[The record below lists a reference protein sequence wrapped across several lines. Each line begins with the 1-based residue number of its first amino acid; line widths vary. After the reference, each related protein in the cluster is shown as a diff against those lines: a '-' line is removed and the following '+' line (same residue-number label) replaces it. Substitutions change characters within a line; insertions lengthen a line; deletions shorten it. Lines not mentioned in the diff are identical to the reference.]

1 MPGFNYTAIDRN
13 GKRVRSSLDASSIE
27 TAKSSLRG
35 AGYTILDIKEQTTLN
50 RDIEIPFLGKPKA
63 KDMAVFCRQF
73 VSILRAG
80 VSVASVLAM
89 LGQQTSNKKLRA
101 AIREM
106 QADVEKG
113 EALATSMRRHPKIFP
128 AILVNMVSAGEASG
142 NLEESFR
149 QMELYFERSKR
160 TKGKVTSAM
169 IYPCVLIVVMIIVL
183 IVMMTK
189 IIPNFLKTFED
200 MDAELPKLTQ
210 GVMAVCEWFKS
221 WWWVPL
227 LVLAALIVGGVLF
240 HRTDKG
246 KHFFGWLA
254 RKTPVVG
261 NLTVKT
267 ACATFCRTVTGDIS
281 VTSGYKLYGMDSSAK
296 ADYTTA
302 PTGKIV
308 GKVTGTVAPTYE
320 TPKVT
325 TTDGDTYDRYVA
337 IPGTEADGNTPNLS
351 FHHFNISVTGYRFE
365 LAAPECALF
374 FIGKFQG
381 DEAAKK
387 YLTSLGF
394 TLKDENGKQLGEANY
409 EFTAGKV
416 FPDMPADGEESDSE
430 VVCSGDAYLF
440 EAYLMRSFN
449 KNDTAAYRTKISA
462 TAQATFDNGGKQD
475 SEPKLWSFEDAWTN
489 PGELDSAQKDI
500 LDKFLKALNIPN
512 P

>member
-80 VSVASVLAM
+80 VSVASVLSM
-89 LGQQTSNKKLRA
+89 LGQQTGNKKLRA

-128 AILVNMVSAGEASG
+128 AILVNMVSAGESSG

-149 QMELYFERSKR
+149 QMELYFDRSKR
-160 TKGKVTSAM
+160 TKSKVTSAM
-169 IYPCVLIVVMIIVL
+169 IYPCVLIVVMIVVL

-267 ACATFCRTVTGDIS
+267 ACATFCRTMEVLIGSGLTLTDSMDLAASNMGNIYYLEAIRDARALVAEGTPLRESLVRTGIFPPMVSNLVGVGEETGDLQS
-281 VTSGYKLYGMDSSAK
+281 MMGKV
-296 ADYTTA
+296 ADY
-302 PTGKIV
+302 
-308 GKVTGTVAPTYE
+308 
-320 TPKVT
+320 
-325 TTDGDTYDRYVA
+325 YDEEV
-337 IPGTEADGNTPNLS
+337 
-351 FHHFNISVTGYRFE
+351 
-365 LAAPECALF
+365 
-374 FIGKFQG
+374 
-381 DEAAKK
+381 DEATKKLLNLMEPAIIIVMAVFVVIIVLAIYLPMINMTKAFDK
-387 YLTSLGF
+387 YL
-394 TLKDENGKQLGEANY
+394 
-409 EFTAGKV
+409 
-416 FPDMPADGEESDSE
+416 
-430 VVCSGDAYLF
+430 
-440 EAYLMRSFN
+440 
-449 KNDTAAYRTKISA
+449 
-462 TAQATFDNGGKQD
+462 
-475 SEPKLWSFEDAWTN
+475 
-489 PGELDSAQKDI
+489 
-500 LDKFLKALNIPN
+500 
-512 P
+512 

>member
-50 RDIEIPFLGKPKA
+50 RDIEIPFLGNPKA

-113 EALATSMRRHPKIFP
+113 EALASSMRRHPKIFP

-160 TKGKVTSAM
+160 TKSKVTSAM
-169 IYPCVLIVVMIIVL
+169 IYPCVLIVVMIVVL

-189 IIPNFLKTFED
+189 IIPNFLKAFED

-240 HRTDKG
+240 HRTNKG

-267 ACATFCRTVTGDIS
+267 ACATFCRTMEVLIGSGLTLTDSMDLAASNMGNIYYLEAIRDARALVAEGTPLRESLVRTGIFPPMVSNLVGVGEETGDLQS
-281 VTSGYKLYGMDSSAK
+281 MMGKV
-296 ADYTTA
+296 ADY
-302 PTGKIV
+302 
-308 GKVTGTVAPTYE
+308 
-320 TPKVT
+320 
-325 TTDGDTYDRYVA
+325 YDEEV
-337 IPGTEADGNTPNLS
+337 
-351 FHHFNISVTGYRFE
+351 
-365 LAAPECALF
+365 
-374 FIGKFQG
+374 
-381 DEAAKK
+381 DEATKKLLNLMEPAIIIFMAVFVVIIVLAIYLPMINMTKAFDK
-387 YLTSLGF
+387 YL
-394 TLKDENGKQLGEANY
+394 
-409 EFTAGKV
+409 
-416 FPDMPADGEESDSE
+416 
-430 VVCSGDAYLF
+430 
-440 EAYLMRSFN
+440 
-449 KNDTAAYRTKISA
+449 
-462 TAQATFDNGGKQD
+462 
-475 SEPKLWSFEDAWTN
+475 
-489 PGELDSAQKDI
+489 
-500 LDKFLKALNIPN
+500 
-512 P
+512 

>member
-1 MPGFNYTAIDRN
+1 MPGFNYTAINRN

-50 RDIEIPFLGKPKA
+50 RDIEIPFLGNPKA

-80 VSVASVLAM
+80 VSVASVLSM
-89 LGQQTSNKKLRA
+89 LGQQTGNKKLRA

-113 EALATSMRRHPKIFP
+113 ESLATSMRRHPKIFP

-149 QMELYFERSKR
+149 QMELYFDRSKR
-160 TKGKVTSAM
+160 TKSKVTSAM
-169 IYPCVLIVVMIIVL
+169 IYPCVLIVVMIVVL

-200 MDAELPKLTQ
+200 MDAELPKITL

-227 LVLAALIVGGVLF
+227 LVLVALIVGGVLF

-267 ACATFCRTVTGDIS
+267 ACATFCRTMEVLIGSGLTLTDSMDLAASNMGNIYYLEAIRDARALVAEGTPLRESLVRTGIFPPMVSNLVGVGEETGDLQS
-281 VTSGYKLYGMDSSAK
+281 MMGKV
-296 ADYTTA
+296 ADYYDEEVEEATKKLLNLMEPA
-302 PTGKIV
+302 IIIFMAVFVVIIV
-308 GKVTGTVAPTYE
+308 L
-320 TPKVT
+320 
-325 TTDGDTYDRYVA
+325 A
-337 IPGTEADGNTPNLS
+337 IYLPMINMTKAFD
-351 FHHFNISVTGYRFE
+351 
-365 LAAPECALF
+365 
-374 FIGKFQG
+374 
-381 DEAAKK
+381 K
-387 YLTSLGF
+387 YL
-394 TLKDENGKQLGEANY
+394 
-409 EFTAGKV
+409 
-416 FPDMPADGEESDSE
+416 
-430 VVCSGDAYLF
+430 
-440 EAYLMRSFN
+440 
-449 KNDTAAYRTKISA
+449 
-462 TAQATFDNGGKQD
+462 
-475 SEPKLWSFEDAWTN
+475 
-489 PGELDSAQKDI
+489 
-500 LDKFLKALNIPN
+500 
-512 P
+512 

>member
-1 MPGFNYTAIDRN
+1 MPGFNYTAINRN

-50 RDIEIPFLGKPKA
+50 RDIEIPFLGNPKA

-113 EALATSMRRHPKIFP
+113 ESLATSMRRHPKIFP

-160 TKGKVTSAM
+160 TKSKVTSAM

-200 MDAELPKLTQ
+200 MDAELPKITL

-227 LVLAALIVGGVLF
+227 LVLVALIVGGVLF
-240 HRTDKG
+240 HRTNKG

-267 ACATFCRTVTGDIS
+267 ACATFCRTMEVLIGSGLTLTDSMDLAASNMGNIYYLEAIRDARALVAEGTPLRESLVRTGFFPPMVSNLVGVGEETGDLQS
-281 VTSGYKLYGMDSSAK
+281 MMGKV
-296 ADYTTA
+296 ADYYDEEVEEATKKLLNLMEPA
-302 PTGKIV
+302 IIIFMAVFVVIIV
-308 GKVTGTVAPTYE
+308 L
-320 TPKVT
+320 
-325 TTDGDTYDRYVA
+325 A
-337 IPGTEADGNTPNLS
+337 IYLPMINMTKAFD
-351 FHHFNISVTGYRFE
+351 
-365 LAAPECALF
+365 
-374 FIGKFQG
+374 
-381 DEAAKK
+381 K
-387 YLTSLGF
+387 YL
-394 TLKDENGKQLGEANY
+394 
-409 EFTAGKV
+409 
-416 FPDMPADGEESDSE
+416 
-430 VVCSGDAYLF
+430 
-440 EAYLMRSFN
+440 
-449 KNDTAAYRTKISA
+449 
-462 TAQATFDNGGKQD
+462 
-475 SEPKLWSFEDAWTN
+475 
-489 PGELDSAQKDI
+489 
-500 LDKFLKALNIPN
+500 
-512 P
+512 

>member
-1 MPGFNYTAIDRN
+1 MPGFNYTAINRN

-80 VSVASVLAM
+80 VSVASVLSM
-89 LGQQTSNKKLRA
+89 LGQQTGNKKLRA

-113 EALATSMRRHPKIFP
+113 EALASSMRRHPKIFP

-149 QMELYFERSKR
+149 QMELYFDRSKR
-160 TKGKVTSAM
+160 TKSKVTSAM
-169 IYPCVLIVVMIIVL
+169 IYPCVLIVVMIVVL

-200 MDAELPKLTQ
+200 MDADLPKITL

-227 LVLAALIVGGVLF
+227 LVLAALVVGGVLF
-240 HRTDKG
+240 HRTNKG
-246 KHFFGWLA
+246 RHFFGWLA

-267 ACATFCRTVTGDIS
+267 ACATFCRTMEVLIGSGLTLTDSMDLAASNMGNIYYLEAIRDARGMVAEGTPLRESLVRTGIFPPMVSNLVGVGEETGDLQS
-281 VTSGYKLYGMDSSAK
+281 MMGKV
-296 ADYTTA
+296 ADY
-302 PTGKIV
+302 
-308 GKVTGTVAPTYE
+308 
-320 TPKVT
+320 
-325 TTDGDTYDRYVA
+325 YDEEV
-337 IPGTEADGNTPNLS
+337 
-351 FHHFNISVTGYRFE
+351 
-365 LAAPECALF
+365 
-374 FIGKFQG
+374 
-381 DEAAKK
+381 DEATKKLLNLMEPAIIIFMAVFVVIIVLAIYLPMINMTKAFDK
-387 YLTSLGF
+387 YL
-394 TLKDENGKQLGEANY
+394 
-409 EFTAGKV
+409 
-416 FPDMPADGEESDSE
+416 
-430 VVCSGDAYLF
+430 
-440 EAYLMRSFN
+440 
-449 KNDTAAYRTKISA
+449 
-462 TAQATFDNGGKQD
+462 
-475 SEPKLWSFEDAWTN
+475 
-489 PGELDSAQKDI
+489 
-500 LDKFLKALNIPN
+500 
-512 P
+512 

>member
-1 MPGFNYTAIDRN
+1 MPGFNYTAINRN

-113 EALATSMRRHPKIFP
+113 ESLASSMRRHPKIFP
-128 AILVNMVSAGEASG
+128 AILVNMVAAGESSG

-149 QMELYFERSKR
+149 QMELYFDRSKR
-160 TKGKVTSAM
+160 TKSKVTSAM
-169 IYPCVLIVVMIIVL
+169 IYPCVLIMVMIVVL

-210 GVMAVCEWFKS
+210 GVMAVCEWFES

-227 LVLAALIVGGVLF
+227 LVLVALIVGGVLF
-240 HRTDKG
+240 HRTNKG

-267 ACATFCRTVTGDIS
+267 ACATFCRTMEVLIGSGLTLTDSMDLAASNMGNIYYLEAIRDARGMVAEGTPLRESLVRTGIFPPMVSNLVGVGEETGDLQS
-281 VTSGYKLYGMDSSAK
+281 MMGKV
-296 ADYTTA
+296 ADY
-302 PTGKIV
+302 
-308 GKVTGTVAPTYE
+308 
-320 TPKVT
+320 
-325 TTDGDTYDRYVA
+325 YDEEV
-337 IPGTEADGNTPNLS
+337 
-351 FHHFNISVTGYRFE
+351 
-365 LAAPECALF
+365 
-374 FIGKFQG
+374 
-381 DEAAKK
+381 DEATKKLLNLMEPAIIIFMAVFVVIIVLAIYLPMINMTKAFDK
-387 YLTSLGF
+387 YL
-394 TLKDENGKQLGEANY
+394 
-409 EFTAGKV
+409 
-416 FPDMPADGEESDSE
+416 
-430 VVCSGDAYLF
+430 
-440 EAYLMRSFN
+440 
-449 KNDTAAYRTKISA
+449 
-462 TAQATFDNGGKQD
+462 
-475 SEPKLWSFEDAWTN
+475 
-489 PGELDSAQKDI
+489 
-500 LDKFLKALNIPN
+500 
-512 P
+512 

>member
-1 MPGFNYTAIDRN
+1 MPGFNYTAINRN

-50 RDIEIPFLGKPKA
+50 RDIEIPFLGNPKA

-113 EALATSMRRHPKIFP
+113 ESLASSMRRHPKIFP

-160 TKGKVTSAM
+160 TKSKVTSAM
-169 IYPCVLIVVMIIVL
+169 IYPCVLIVVMIVVL

-189 IIPNFLKTFED
+189 IIPSFLKTFEE
-200 MDAELPKLTQ
+200 MDAELPKITL

-227 LVLAALIVGGVLF
+227 LVLAALIVGGVIF

-267 ACATFCRTVTGDIS
+267 ACATFCRTMEVLIGSGLTLTDSMDLAASNMGNIYYLEAIRDARALVAEGTPLRESLVRTGIFPAMVSNLVGVGEETGDLQS
-281 VTSGYKLYGMDSSAK
+281 MMGKV
-296 ADYTTA
+296 ADY
-302 PTGKIV
+302 
-308 GKVTGTVAPTYE
+308 
-320 TPKVT
+320 
-325 TTDGDTYDRYVA
+325 YDEEV
-337 IPGTEADGNTPNLS
+337 
-351 FHHFNISVTGYRFE
+351 
-365 LAAPECALF
+365 
-374 FIGKFQG
+374 
-381 DEAAKK
+381 DEATKKLLNLMEPAIIIFMAVFVVIIVLAIYLPMINMTKAFDK
-387 YLTSLGF
+387 YL
-394 TLKDENGKQLGEANY
+394 
-409 EFTAGKV
+409 
-416 FPDMPADGEESDSE
+416 
-430 VVCSGDAYLF
+430 
-440 EAYLMRSFN
+440 
-449 KNDTAAYRTKISA
+449 
-462 TAQATFDNGGKQD
+462 
-475 SEPKLWSFEDAWTN
+475 
-489 PGELDSAQKDI
+489 
-500 LDKFLKALNIPN
+500 
-512 P
+512 

>member
-1 MPGFNYTAIDRN
+1 MPGFNYTAINRN

-50 RDIEIPFLGKPKA
+50 RDIEIPFLGNPKA

-89 LGQQTSNKKLRA
+89 LGQQTGNKKLRA

-160 TKGKVTSAM
+160 TKSKVTSAM
-169 IYPCVLIVVMIIVL
+169 IYPCVLIVVMIVVL

-200 MDAELPKLTQ
+200 MDAELPKITL

-227 LVLAALIVGGVLF
+227 LVLAALIVGGILF
-240 HRTDKG
+240 HRTNKG

-267 ACATFCRTVTGDIS
+267 ACATFCRTMEVLIGSGLTLTDSMDLAASNMGNIYYLEAIRDARALVAEGTPLRESLVRTGIFPPMVSNLVGVGEETGDLQS
-281 VTSGYKLYGMDSSAK
+281 MMGKV
-296 ADYTTA
+296 ADY
-302 PTGKIV
+302 
-308 GKVTGTVAPTYE
+308 
-320 TPKVT
+320 
-325 TTDGDTYDRYVA
+325 YDEEV
-337 IPGTEADGNTPNLS
+337 
-351 FHHFNISVTGYRFE
+351 
-365 LAAPECALF
+365 
-374 FIGKFQG
+374 
-381 DEAAKK
+381 DEATKKLLNLMEPAIIIFMAVFVVIIVLAIYLPMINMTKAFDK
-387 YLTSLGF
+387 YL
-394 TLKDENGKQLGEANY
+394 
-409 EFTAGKV
+409 
-416 FPDMPADGEESDSE
+416 
-430 VVCSGDAYLF
+430 
-440 EAYLMRSFN
+440 
-449 KNDTAAYRTKISA
+449 
-462 TAQATFDNGGKQD
+462 
-475 SEPKLWSFEDAWTN
+475 
-489 PGELDSAQKDI
+489 
-500 LDKFLKALNIPN
+500 
-512 P
+512 

>member
-50 RDIEIPFLGKPKA
+50 RDIEIPFLGNPKA

-89 LGQQTSNKKLRA
+89 LGQQTGNKKLRA

-113 EALATSMRRHPKIFP
+113 ESLAASMRRHPKIFP
-128 AILVNMVSAGEASG
+128 AILVNMVAAGEASG

-149 QMELYFERSKR
+149 QMELYFDRSKR
-160 TKGKVTSAM
+160 TKSKVTSAM
-169 IYPCVLIVVMIIVL
+169 IYPCVLIVVMIVVL

-200 MDAELPKLTQ
+200 MDAELPKLTR
-210 GVMAVCEWFKS
+210 GVMALCEWFES

-227 LVLAALIVGGVLF
+227 LVLVALIVGGVLF

-261 NLTVKT
+261 NLTVKS
-267 ACATFCRTVTGDIS
+267 ACATFCRTMEVLIGSGLTLTDSMDLAASNMDNIYYLEAIRDARALVAEGTPLRESLLRTGIFPPMVSNLVGVGEETGDLQS
-281 VTSGYKLYGMDSSAK
+281 MMGKV
-296 ADYTTA
+296 ADYYDEEVEEATKKLLNLMEPA
-302 PTGKIV
+302 IIIFMAVFVVIIV
-308 GKVTGTVAPTYE
+308 L
-320 TPKVT
+320 
-325 TTDGDTYDRYVA
+325 A
-337 IPGTEADGNTPNLS
+337 IYLPMVNMTKAFD
-351 FHHFNISVTGYRFE
+351 
-365 LAAPECALF
+365 
-374 FIGKFQG
+374 
-381 DEAAKK
+381 K
-387 YLTSLGF
+387 YL
-394 TLKDENGKQLGEANY
+394 
-409 EFTAGKV
+409 
-416 FPDMPADGEESDSE
+416 
-430 VVCSGDAYLF
+430 
-440 EAYLMRSFN
+440 
-449 KNDTAAYRTKISA
+449 
-462 TAQATFDNGGKQD
+462 
-475 SEPKLWSFEDAWTN
+475 
-489 PGELDSAQKDI
+489 
-500 LDKFLKALNIPN
+500 
-512 P
+512 

>member
-1 MPGFNYTAIDRN
+1 MPGFNYTAINRN

-50 RDIEIPFLGKPKA
+50 RDIEIPFLGNPKA

-113 EALATSMRRHPKIFP
+113 ESLATSMRRHPKIFP
-128 AILVNMVSAGEASG
+128 TILVNMVAAGEASG

-149 QMELYFERSKR
+149 QMELYFDRSKR
-160 TKGKVTSAM
+160 TKSKVTSAM
-169 IYPCVLIVVMIIVL
+169 IYPCVLIVVMIVVL

-200 MDAELPKLTQ
+200 MDAELPKITL

-267 ACATFCRTVTGDIS
+267 ACATFCRTMEVLIGSGLTLTDSMDLAASNMGNIYYLEAIRDARGMVAEGTPLRESLVRTGIFPPMVSNLVGVGEETGDLQS
-281 VTSGYKLYGMDSSAK
+281 MMGKV
-296 ADYTTA
+296 ADYYDEEVDDATKKLLNLMEPA
-302 PTGKIV
+302 IIIFMAVFVVIIV
-308 GKVTGTVAPTYE
+308 L
-320 TPKVT
+320 
-325 TTDGDTYDRYVA
+325 A
-337 IPGTEADGNTPNLS
+337 IYLPMINMTKAFD
-351 FHHFNISVTGYRFE
+351 
-365 LAAPECALF
+365 
-374 FIGKFQG
+374 
-381 DEAAKK
+381 K
-387 YLTSLGF
+387 YL
-394 TLKDENGKQLGEANY
+394 
-409 EFTAGKV
+409 
-416 FPDMPADGEESDSE
+416 
-430 VVCSGDAYLF
+430 
-440 EAYLMRSFN
+440 
-449 KNDTAAYRTKISA
+449 
-462 TAQATFDNGGKQD
+462 
-475 SEPKLWSFEDAWTN
+475 
-489 PGELDSAQKDI
+489 
-500 LDKFLKALNIPN
+500 
-512 P
+512 

>member
-50 RDIEIPFLGKPKA
+50 RDIEIPFLGNPKA

-89 LGQQTSNKKLRA
+89 LGQQTGNKKLRA

-113 EALATSMRRHPKIFP
+113 ESLAASMRRHPKIFP
-128 AILVNMVSAGEASG
+128 AILVNMVAAGEASG

-149 QMELYFERSKR
+149 QMELYFDRSKR
-160 TKGKVTSAM
+160 TKSKVTSAM
-169 IYPCVLIVVMIIVL
+169 IYPCVLIVVMIVVL

-200 MDAELPKLTQ
+200 MDAELPKLTL
-210 GVMAVCEWFKS
+210 GVMTVCEWFES

-227 LVLAALIVGGVLF
+227 LVLVALIVGGVLF

-267 ACATFCRTVTGDIS
+267 ACATFCRTMEVLIGSGLTLTDSMDLAASNMGNIYYLEAIRDARALVAEGTPLRESLLRTGIFPAMVSNLVGVGEETGDLQS
-281 VTSGYKLYGMDSSAK
+281 MMGKV
-296 ADYTTA
+296 ADYYDEEVEEATKKLLNLMEPA
-302 PTGKIV
+302 IIIFMAVFVVIIV
-308 GKVTGTVAPTYE
+308 L
-320 TPKVT
+320 
-325 TTDGDTYDRYVA
+325 A
-337 IPGTEADGNTPNLS
+337 IYLPMINMTKAFD
-351 FHHFNISVTGYRFE
+351 
-365 LAAPECALF
+365 
-374 FIGKFQG
+374 
-381 DEAAKK
+381 K
-387 YLTSLGF
+387 YL
-394 TLKDENGKQLGEANY
+394 
-409 EFTAGKV
+409 
-416 FPDMPADGEESDSE
+416 
-430 VVCSGDAYLF
+430 
-440 EAYLMRSFN
+440 
-449 KNDTAAYRTKISA
+449 
-462 TAQATFDNGGKQD
+462 
-475 SEPKLWSFEDAWTN
+475 
-489 PGELDSAQKDI
+489 
-500 LDKFLKALNIPN
+500 
-512 P
+512 

>member
-1 MPGFNYTAIDRN
+1 MPGFNYTAINRN

-80 VSVASVLAM
+80 VSVASVLSM
-89 LGQQTSNKKLRA
+89 LGQQTGNKKLRA

-113 EALATSMRRHPKIFP
+113 ESLATSMRRHPKIFP

-160 TKGKVTSAM
+160 TKSKVTSAM

-200 MDAELPKLTQ
+200 MDAELPKLTL
-210 GVMAVCEWFKS
+210 GVMAVCDWFKV

-240 HRTDKG
+240 HRTNKG

-267 ACATFCRTVTGDIS
+267 ACATFCRTMEVLIGSGLTLTDSMDLAASNMGNIYYLEAIRDARGMVAEGTPLRESLVRTGIFPPMVSNLVGVGEETGDLQS
-281 VTSGYKLYGMDSSAK
+281 MMGKV
-296 ADYTTA
+296 ADY
-302 PTGKIV
+302 
-308 GKVTGTVAPTYE
+308 
-320 TPKVT
+320 
-325 TTDGDTYDRYVA
+325 YDEEV
-337 IPGTEADGNTPNLS
+337 
-351 FHHFNISVTGYRFE
+351 
-365 LAAPECALF
+365 
-374 FIGKFQG
+374 
-381 DEAAKK
+381 DEATKKLLNLMEPAIIIVMAVFVVIIVLAIYLPMINMTKAFDK
-387 YLTSLGF
+387 YL
-394 TLKDENGKQLGEANY
+394 
-409 EFTAGKV
+409 
-416 FPDMPADGEESDSE
+416 
-430 VVCSGDAYLF
+430 
-440 EAYLMRSFN
+440 
-449 KNDTAAYRTKISA
+449 
-462 TAQATFDNGGKQD
+462 
-475 SEPKLWSFEDAWTN
+475 
-489 PGELDSAQKDI
+489 
-500 LDKFLKALNIPN
+500 
-512 P
+512 

>member
-1 MPGFNYTAIDRN
+1 MPGFNYTAINRN

-50 RDIEIPFLGKPKA
+50 RDIEIPFLGNPKA

-113 EALATSMRRHPKIFP
+113 ESLATSMRRHPKIFP

-160 TKGKVTSAM
+160 TKSKVTSAM
-169 IYPCVLIVVMIIVL
+169 IYPCVLIVVMIVVL

-210 GVMAVCEWFKS
+210 GVMAVCEWFES

-267 ACATFCRTVTGDIS
+267 ACATFCRTMEVLIGSGLTLTDSMDLAASNMGNIYYLEAIRDARGMVAEGTPLRESLVRTGIFPPMVSNLVGVGEETGDLQS
-281 VTSGYKLYGMDSSAK
+281 MMGKV
-296 ADYTTA
+296 ADY
-302 PTGKIV
+302 
-308 GKVTGTVAPTYE
+308 
-320 TPKVT
+320 
-325 TTDGDTYDRYVA
+325 YDEEV
-337 IPGTEADGNTPNLS
+337 
-351 FHHFNISVTGYRFE
+351 
-365 LAAPECALF
+365 
-374 FIGKFQG
+374 
-381 DEAAKK
+381 DEATKKLLNLMEPAIIIFMAVFVVIIVLAIYLPMINMTKAFDK
-387 YLTSLGF
+387 YL
-394 TLKDENGKQLGEANY
+394 
-409 EFTAGKV
+409 
-416 FPDMPADGEESDSE
+416 
-430 VVCSGDAYLF
+430 
-440 EAYLMRSFN
+440 
-449 KNDTAAYRTKISA
+449 
-462 TAQATFDNGGKQD
+462 
-475 SEPKLWSFEDAWTN
+475 
-489 PGELDSAQKDI
+489 
-500 LDKFLKALNIPN
+500 
-512 P
+512 

>member
-1 MPGFNYTAIDRN
+1 MPGFNYTAINRN

-50 RDIEIPFLGKPKA
+50 RDIEIPFLGNPKA

-113 EALATSMRRHPKIFP
+113 EALASSMRRHPKIFP
-128 AILVNMVSAGEASG
+128 TILVNMVAAGEASG

-160 TKGKVTSAM
+160 TKSKVTSAM

-227 LVLAALIVGGVLF
+227 LVLVALIVGGVLF

-267 ACATFCRTVTGDIS
+267 ACATFCRTMEVLIGSGLTLTDSMDLAASNMGNIYYLEAIRDARALVAEGTPLRESLVRTGIFPPMVSNLVGVGEETGDLQS
-281 VTSGYKLYGMDSSAK
+281 MMGKV
-296 ADYTTA
+296 ADY
-302 PTGKIV
+302 
-308 GKVTGTVAPTYE
+308 
-320 TPKVT
+320 
-325 TTDGDTYDRYVA
+325 YDEEV
-337 IPGTEADGNTPNLS
+337 
-351 FHHFNISVTGYRFE
+351 
-365 LAAPECALF
+365 
-374 FIGKFQG
+374 
-381 DEAAKK
+381 DEATKKLLNLMEPAIIIFMAVFVVIIVLAIYLPMINMTKAFDK
-387 YLTSLGF
+387 YL
-394 TLKDENGKQLGEANY
+394 
-409 EFTAGKV
+409 
-416 FPDMPADGEESDSE
+416 
-430 VVCSGDAYLF
+430 
-440 EAYLMRSFN
+440 
-449 KNDTAAYRTKISA
+449 
-462 TAQATFDNGGKQD
+462 
-475 SEPKLWSFEDAWTN
+475 
-489 PGELDSAQKDI
+489 
-500 LDKFLKALNIPN
+500 
-512 P
+512 

>member
-113 EALATSMRRHPKIFP
+113 ESLATSMRRHPKIFP
-128 AILVNMVSAGEASG
+128 AILVNMVAAGESSG
-142 NLEESFR
+142 NLEDSFR

-160 TKGKVTSAM
+160 TKSKVTSAM
-169 IYPCVLIVVMIIVL
+169 IYPCVLIVVMIVVL

-210 GVMAVCEWFKS
+210 GVMAVCEWFES

-227 LVLAALIVGGVLF
+227 LVLVALIVGGVLF

-267 ACATFCRTVTGDIS
+267 ACATFCRTMEVLIGSGLTLTDSMDLAASNMGNIYYLEAIRDARGMVAEGTPLRESLVRTGIFPPMVSNLVGVGEETGDLQS
-281 VTSGYKLYGMDSSAK
+281 MMGKV
-296 ADYTTA
+296 ADY
-302 PTGKIV
+302 
-308 GKVTGTVAPTYE
+308 
-320 TPKVT
+320 
-325 TTDGDTYDRYVA
+325 YDEEV
-337 IPGTEADGNTPNLS
+337 
-351 FHHFNISVTGYRFE
+351 
-365 LAAPECALF
+365 
-374 FIGKFQG
+374 
-381 DEAAKK
+381 DEATKKLLNLMEPAIIIFMAVFVVIIVLAIYLPMINMTKAFDK
-387 YLTSLGF
+387 YL
-394 TLKDENGKQLGEANY
+394 
-409 EFTAGKV
+409 
-416 FPDMPADGEESDSE
+416 
-430 VVCSGDAYLF
+430 
-440 EAYLMRSFN
+440 
-449 KNDTAAYRTKISA
+449 
-462 TAQATFDNGGKQD
+462 
-475 SEPKLWSFEDAWTN
+475 
-489 PGELDSAQKDI
+489 
-500 LDKFLKALNIPN
+500 
-512 P
+512 

>member
-1 MPGFNYTAIDRN
+1 MPGFNYTAINRN

-80 VSVASVLAM
+80 VSVASVLSM
-89 LGQQTSNKKLRA
+89 LGQQTGNKKLRA

-113 EALATSMRRHPKIFP
+113 ESLATSMRRHPKIFP

-160 TKGKVTSAM
+160 TKSKVTSAM
-169 IYPCVLIVVMIIVL
+169 IYPCVLIVVMIVVL

-210 GVMAVCEWFKS
+210 GVMAVCEWFES

-267 ACATFCRTVTGDIS
+267 ACATFCRTMEVLIGSGLTLTDSMDLAASNMGNIYYLEAIRDARGMVAEGTPLRESLVRTGIFPPMVSNLVGVGEETGDLQS
-281 VTSGYKLYGMDSSAK
+281 MMGKV
-296 ADYTTA
+296 ADY
-302 PTGKIV
+302 
-308 GKVTGTVAPTYE
+308 
-320 TPKVT
+320 
-325 TTDGDTYDRYVA
+325 YDEEV
-337 IPGTEADGNTPNLS
+337 
-351 FHHFNISVTGYRFE
+351 
-365 LAAPECALF
+365 
-374 FIGKFQG
+374 
-381 DEAAKK
+381 DEATKKLLNLMEPAIIIFMAVFVVIIVLAIYLPMINMTKAFDK
-387 YLTSLGF
+387 YL
-394 TLKDENGKQLGEANY
+394 
-409 EFTAGKV
+409 
-416 FPDMPADGEESDSE
+416 
-430 VVCSGDAYLF
+430 
-440 EAYLMRSFN
+440 
-449 KNDTAAYRTKISA
+449 
-462 TAQATFDNGGKQD
+462 
-475 SEPKLWSFEDAWTN
+475 
-489 PGELDSAQKDI
+489 
-500 LDKFLKALNIPN
+500 
-512 P
+512 

>member
-80 VSVASVLAM
+80 VSVASVLSM
-89 LGQQTSNKKLRA
+89 LGQQTGNKKLRA

-113 EALATSMRRHPKIFP
+113 ESLATSMRRHPKIFP
-128 AILVNMVSAGEASG
+128 AILVNMVAAGESSG

-149 QMELYFERSKR
+149 QMELYFDRSKR
-160 TKGKVTSAM
+160 TKSKVTSAM
-169 IYPCVLIVVMIIVL
+169 IYPCVLIVVMIVVL

-200 MDAELPKLTQ
+200 MDAELPKLTL
-210 GVMAVCEWFKS
+210 GVMAVCDWFKV

-267 ACATFCRTVTGDIS
+267 ACATFCRTMEVLIGSGLTLTDSMDLAASNMGNIYYLEAIRDARGMVAEGTPLRESLVRTGIFPPMVSNLVGVGEETGDLQS
-281 VTSGYKLYGMDSSAK
+281 MMGKV
-296 ADYTTA
+296 ADY
-302 PTGKIV
+302 
-308 GKVTGTVAPTYE
+308 
-320 TPKVT
+320 
-325 TTDGDTYDRYVA
+325 YDEEV
-337 IPGTEADGNTPNLS
+337 
-351 FHHFNISVTGYRFE
+351 
-365 LAAPECALF
+365 
-374 FIGKFQG
+374 
-381 DEAAKK
+381 DEATKKLLNLMEPAIIIVMAVFVVIIVLAIYLPMINMTKAFDK
-387 YLTSLGF
+387 YL
-394 TLKDENGKQLGEANY
+394 
-409 EFTAGKV
+409 
-416 FPDMPADGEESDSE
+416 
-430 VVCSGDAYLF
+430 
-440 EAYLMRSFN
+440 
-449 KNDTAAYRTKISA
+449 
-462 TAQATFDNGGKQD
+462 
-475 SEPKLWSFEDAWTN
+475 
-489 PGELDSAQKDI
+489 
-500 LDKFLKALNIPN
+500 
-512 P
+512 

>member
-1 MPGFNYTAIDRN
+1 MPGFNYTAINRN

-113 EALATSMRRHPKIFP
+113 ESLASSMRRHPKIFP

-149 QMELYFERSKR
+149 QMELYFDRSKR
-160 TKGKVTSAM
+160 TKSKVTSAM
-169 IYPCVLIVVMIIVL
+169 IYPCVLIVVMIVVL

-200 MDAELPKLTQ
+200 MDAELPKITL

-267 ACATFCRTVTGDIS
+267 ACATFCRTMEVLIGSGLTLTDSMDLAASNMGNIYYLEAIRDARGMVAEGTPLRESLLRTGIFPPMVSNLVGVGEETGDLQS
-281 VTSGYKLYGMDSSAK
+281 MMGKV
-296 ADYTTA
+296 ADY
-302 PTGKIV
+302 
-308 GKVTGTVAPTYE
+308 
-320 TPKVT
+320 
-325 TTDGDTYDRYVA
+325 YDEEV
-337 IPGTEADGNTPNLS
+337 
-351 FHHFNISVTGYRFE
+351 
-365 LAAPECALF
+365 
-374 FIGKFQG
+374 
-381 DEAAKK
+381 DEATKKLLNLMEPAIIIFMAVFVVIIVLAIYLPMINMTKAFDK
-387 YLTSLGF
+387 YL
-394 TLKDENGKQLGEANY
+394 
-409 EFTAGKV
+409 
-416 FPDMPADGEESDSE
+416 
-430 VVCSGDAYLF
+430 
-440 EAYLMRSFN
+440 
-449 KNDTAAYRTKISA
+449 
-462 TAQATFDNGGKQD
+462 
-475 SEPKLWSFEDAWTN
+475 
-489 PGELDSAQKDI
+489 
-500 LDKFLKALNIPN
+500 
-512 P
+512 

>member
-1 MPGFNYTAIDRN
+1 MPGFNYTAINRN

-50 RDIEIPFLGKPKA
+50 RDIEIPFLGNPKA

-89 LGQQTSNKKLRA
+89 LVQQTGNKKLRA

-113 EALATSMRRHPKIFP
+113 ESLASSMRRHPKIFP

-160 TKGKVTSAM
+160 TKSKVTSAM
-169 IYPCVLIVVMIIVL
+169 IYPCVLIVVMIVVL

-200 MDAELPKLTQ
+200 MDAELPKITL

-227 LVLAALIVGGVLF
+227 LVLVALIVGGVLF

-267 ACATFCRTVTGDIS
+267 ACATFCRTMEVLIGSGLTLTDSMDLAASNMGNIYYLEAIRDARALVAEGTPLRESLVRTGIFPPMVSNLVGVGEETGDLQS
-281 VTSGYKLYGMDSSAK
+281 MMGKV
-296 ADYTTA
+296 ADY
-302 PTGKIV
+302 
-308 GKVTGTVAPTYE
+308 
-320 TPKVT
+320 
-325 TTDGDTYDRYVA
+325 YDEEV
-337 IPGTEADGNTPNLS
+337 
-351 FHHFNISVTGYRFE
+351 
-365 LAAPECALF
+365 
-374 FIGKFQG
+374 
-381 DEAAKK
+381 DEATKKLLNLMEPAIIIFMAVFVVIIVLAIYLPMINMTKAFDK
-387 YLTSLGF
+387 YL
-394 TLKDENGKQLGEANY
+394 
-409 EFTAGKV
+409 
-416 FPDMPADGEESDSE
+416 
-430 VVCSGDAYLF
+430 
-440 EAYLMRSFN
+440 
-449 KNDTAAYRTKISA
+449 
-462 TAQATFDNGGKQD
+462 
-475 SEPKLWSFEDAWTN
+475 
-489 PGELDSAQKDI
+489 
-500 LDKFLKALNIPN
+500 
-512 P
+512 

>member
-1 MPGFNYTAIDRN
+1 MPGFNYTAINRN

-50 RDIEIPFLGKPKA
+50 RDIEIPFLGNPKA

-160 TKGKVTSAM
+160 TKSKVTSAM

-200 MDAELPKLTQ
+200 MDAELPKITQ
-210 GVMAVCEWFKS
+210 GGMAVCEWFKS

-267 ACATFCRTVTGDIS
+267 ACATFCRTMEVLIGSGLTLTDSMDLAASNMGNIYYLEAIRDARALVAEGTPLRESLVRTGIFPPMVSNLVGVGEETGDLQS
-281 VTSGYKLYGMDSSAK
+281 MMGKV
-296 ADYTTA
+296 ADY
-302 PTGKIV
+302 
-308 GKVTGTVAPTYE
+308 
-320 TPKVT
+320 
-325 TTDGDTYDRYVA
+325 YDEEV
-337 IPGTEADGNTPNLS
+337 
-351 FHHFNISVTGYRFE
+351 
-365 LAAPECALF
+365 
-374 FIGKFQG
+374 
-381 DEAAKK
+381 DEATKKLLNLMEPAIIIVMAVFVVIIVLAIYLPMINMTKAFDK
-387 YLTSLGF
+387 YL
-394 TLKDENGKQLGEANY
+394 
-409 EFTAGKV
+409 
-416 FPDMPADGEESDSE
+416 
-430 VVCSGDAYLF
+430 
-440 EAYLMRSFN
+440 
-449 KNDTAAYRTKISA
+449 
-462 TAQATFDNGGKQD
+462 
-475 SEPKLWSFEDAWTN
+475 
-489 PGELDSAQKDI
+489 
-500 LDKFLKALNIPN
+500 
-512 P
+512 

>member
-1 MPGFNYTAIDRN
+1 MPGFNYTAINRN

-50 RDIEIPFLGKPKA
+50 RDIEIPFLGNPKA

-89 LGQQTSNKKLRA
+89 LVQQTGNKKLRA

-113 EALATSMRRHPKIFP
+113 ESLASSMRRHPKIFP

-160 TKGKVTSAM
+160 TKSKVTSAM
-169 IYPCVLIVVMIIVL
+169 IYPCVLIVVMIVVL

-200 MDAELPKLTQ
+200 MDAELPKITL

-267 ACATFCRTVTGDIS
+267 ACATFCRTMEVLIGSGLTLTDSMDLAASNMGNIYYLEAIRDARALVAEGTPLRESLVRTGIFPPMVSNLVGVGEETGDLQS
-281 VTSGYKLYGMDSSAK
+281 MMGKV
-296 ADYTTA
+296 ADY
-302 PTGKIV
+302 
-308 GKVTGTVAPTYE
+308 
-320 TPKVT
+320 
-325 TTDGDTYDRYVA
+325 YDEEV
-337 IPGTEADGNTPNLS
+337 
-351 FHHFNISVTGYRFE
+351 
-365 LAAPECALF
+365 
-374 FIGKFQG
+374 
-381 DEAAKK
+381 DEATKKLLNLMEPAIIIFMAVFVVIIVLAIYLPMINMTKAFDK
-387 YLTSLGF
+387 YL
-394 TLKDENGKQLGEANY
+394 
-409 EFTAGKV
+409 
-416 FPDMPADGEESDSE
+416 
-430 VVCSGDAYLF
+430 
-440 EAYLMRSFN
+440 
-449 KNDTAAYRTKISA
+449 
-462 TAQATFDNGGKQD
+462 
-475 SEPKLWSFEDAWTN
+475 
-489 PGELDSAQKDI
+489 
-500 LDKFLKALNIPN
+500 
-512 P
+512 

>member
-50 RDIEIPFLGKPKA
+50 RDIEIPFLGNPKA

-89 LGQQTSNKKLRA
+89 LGQQTGNKKLRA

-113 EALATSMRRHPKIFP
+113 ESLAASMRRHPKIFP
-128 AILVNMVSAGEASG
+128 AILVNMVAAGEASG

-149 QMELYFERSKR
+149 QMELYFDRSKR
-160 TKGKVTSAM
+160 TKSKVTSAM
-169 IYPCVLIVVMIIVL
+169 IYPCVLIVVMIVVL

-200 MDAELPKLTQ
+200 MDAELPKLTR
-210 GVMAVCEWFKS
+210 GVMAVCEWFES

-227 LVLAALIVGGVLF
+227 LVLVALIVGGVLF

-261 NLTVKT
+261 NLTVKS
-267 ACATFCRTVTGDIS
+267 ACATFCRTMEVLIGSGLTLTDSMDLAASNMDNIYYLEAIRDARALVAEGTPLRESLLRTGIFPPMVSNLVGVGEETGDLQS
-281 VTSGYKLYGMDSSAK
+281 MMGKV
-296 ADYTTA
+296 ADYYDEEVEEATKKLLNLMEPA
-302 PTGKIV
+302 IIIFMAVFVVIIV
-308 GKVTGTVAPTYE
+308 L
-320 TPKVT
+320 
-325 TTDGDTYDRYVA
+325 A
-337 IPGTEADGNTPNLS
+337 IYLPMINMTKAFD
-351 FHHFNISVTGYRFE
+351 
-365 LAAPECALF
+365 
-374 FIGKFQG
+374 
-381 DEAAKK
+381 K
-387 YLTSLGF
+387 YL
-394 TLKDENGKQLGEANY
+394 
-409 EFTAGKV
+409 
-416 FPDMPADGEESDSE
+416 
-430 VVCSGDAYLF
+430 
-440 EAYLMRSFN
+440 
-449 KNDTAAYRTKISA
+449 
-462 TAQATFDNGGKQD
+462 
-475 SEPKLWSFEDAWTN
+475 
-489 PGELDSAQKDI
+489 
-500 LDKFLKALNIPN
+500 
-512 P
+512 

>member
-1 MPGFNYTAIDRN
+1 MPGINYTAIDRN

-50 RDIEIPFLGKPKA
+50 RDIEIPFLGNPKA

-89 LGQQTSNKKLRA
+89 LGQQTGNKKLRA

-113 EALATSMRRHPKIFP
+113 ESLAASMRRHPKIFP
-128 AILVNMVSAGEASG
+128 AILVNMVAAGEASG

-149 QMELYFERSKR
+149 QMEIYFDRSKR
-160 TKGKVTSAM
+160 TKSKVTSAM
-169 IYPCVLIVVMIIVL
+169 IYPCVLIVVMIVVL

-200 MDAELPKLTQ
+200 MDAELPKITL

-267 ACATFCRTVTGDIS
+267 ACATFCRTMEVLIGSGLTLTDSMDLAASNMGNIYYLEAIRDARGMVAEGTPLRESLVRTGIFPPMVSNLVGVGEETGDLQS
-281 VTSGYKLYGMDSSAK
+281 MMGKV
-296 ADYTTA
+296 ADYYDEEVEEATKKLLNLMEPA
-302 PTGKIV
+302 IIIFMAVFVVIIV
-308 GKVTGTVAPTYE
+308 L
-320 TPKVT
+320 
-325 TTDGDTYDRYVA
+325 A
-337 IPGTEADGNTPNLS
+337 IYLPMINMTKAFD
-351 FHHFNISVTGYRFE
+351 
-365 LAAPECALF
+365 
-374 FIGKFQG
+374 
-381 DEAAKK
+381 K
-387 YLTSLGF
+387 YL
-394 TLKDENGKQLGEANY
+394 
-409 EFTAGKV
+409 
-416 FPDMPADGEESDSE
+416 
-430 VVCSGDAYLF
+430 
-440 EAYLMRSFN
+440 
-449 KNDTAAYRTKISA
+449 
-462 TAQATFDNGGKQD
+462 
-475 SEPKLWSFEDAWTN
+475 
-489 PGELDSAQKDI
+489 
-500 LDKFLKALNIPN
+500 
-512 P
+512 

>member
-1 MPGFNYTAIDRN
+1 MPGFNYTAINRN

-50 RDIEIPFLGKPKA
+50 RDIEIPFLGNPKA

-113 EALATSMRRHPKIFP
+113 ESLATSMRRHPKIFP

-160 TKGKVTSAM
+160 TKSKVTSAM

-200 MDAELPKLTQ
+200 MDAELPKITL

-267 ACATFCRTVTGDIS
+267 ACATFCRTMEVLIGSGLTLTDSMDLAASNMGNIYYLEAIRDARALVAEGTPLRESLLRTGIFPPMVSNLVGVGEETGDLQS
-281 VTSGYKLYGMDSSAK
+281 MMGKV
-296 ADYTTA
+296 ADY
-302 PTGKIV
+302 
-308 GKVTGTVAPTYE
+308 
-320 TPKVT
+320 
-325 TTDGDTYDRYVA
+325 YDEEV
-337 IPGTEADGNTPNLS
+337 
-351 FHHFNISVTGYRFE
+351 
-365 LAAPECALF
+365 
-374 FIGKFQG
+374 
-381 DEAAKK
+381 DEATKKLLNLMEPAIIIFMAVFVVIIVLAIYLPMINMTKAFDK
-387 YLTSLGF
+387 YL
-394 TLKDENGKQLGEANY
+394 
-409 EFTAGKV
+409 
-416 FPDMPADGEESDSE
+416 
-430 VVCSGDAYLF
+430 
-440 EAYLMRSFN
+440 
-449 KNDTAAYRTKISA
+449 
-462 TAQATFDNGGKQD
+462 
-475 SEPKLWSFEDAWTN
+475 
-489 PGELDSAQKDI
+489 
-500 LDKFLKALNIPN
+500 
-512 P
+512 

>member
-1 MPGFNYTAIDRN
+1 MPGFNYTAINRN

-80 VSVASVLAM
+80 VSVASVLSM
-89 LGQQTSNKKLRA
+89 LGQQTGNKKLRA

-113 EALATSMRRHPKIFP
+113 ESLATSMRRHPKIFP

-149 QMELYFERSKR
+149 QMELYFDRSKR
-160 TKGKVTSAM
+160 TKSKVTSAM
-169 IYPCVLIVVMIIVL
+169 IYPCVLIVVMIVVL

-210 GVMAVCEWFKS
+210 GVMAVCEWFKV

-227 LVLAALIVGGVLF
+227 LVLAVLIVGGVLF

-267 ACATFCRTVTGDIS
+267 ACATFCRTMEVLIGSGLTLTDSMDLAASNMGNIYYLEAIRDARGMVAEGTPLRESLVRTGIFPPMVSNLVGVGEETGDLQS
-281 VTSGYKLYGMDSSAK
+281 MMGKV
-296 ADYTTA
+296 ADY
-302 PTGKIV
+302 
-308 GKVTGTVAPTYE
+308 
-320 TPKVT
+320 
-325 TTDGDTYDRYVA
+325 YDEEV
-337 IPGTEADGNTPNLS
+337 
-351 FHHFNISVTGYRFE
+351 
-365 LAAPECALF
+365 
-374 FIGKFQG
+374 
-381 DEAAKK
+381 DEATKKLLNLMEPAIIIFMAVFVVIIVLAIYLPMINMTKAFDK
-387 YLTSLGF
+387 YL
-394 TLKDENGKQLGEANY
+394 
-409 EFTAGKV
+409 
-416 FPDMPADGEESDSE
+416 
-430 VVCSGDAYLF
+430 
-440 EAYLMRSFN
+440 
-449 KNDTAAYRTKISA
+449 
-462 TAQATFDNGGKQD
+462 
-475 SEPKLWSFEDAWTN
+475 
-489 PGELDSAQKDI
+489 
-500 LDKFLKALNIPN
+500 
-512 P
+512 

>member
-1 MPGFNYTAIDRN
+1 MPGFNYTAINRN

-80 VSVASVLAM
+80 VSVASVLSM
-89 LGQQTSNKKLRA
+89 LGQQTGNKKLRA

-128 AILVNMVSAGEASG
+128 AILVNMVAAGESSG

-149 QMELYFERSKR
+149 QMELYFDRSKR
-160 TKGKVTSAM
+160 TKSKVTSAM

-200 MDAELPKLTQ
+200 MDAELPKITL

-240 HRTDKG
+240 HRTNKG
-246 KHFFGWLA
+246 RHFFGWLA

-267 ACATFCRTVTGDIS
+267 ACATFCRTMEVLIGSGLTLTDSMDLAASNMGNIYYLEAIRDARGMVAEGTPLRESLVRTGIFPPMVSNLVGVGEETGDLQS
-281 VTSGYKLYGMDSSAK
+281 MMGKV
-296 ADYTTA
+296 ADY
-302 PTGKIV
+302 
-308 GKVTGTVAPTYE
+308 
-320 TPKVT
+320 
-325 TTDGDTYDRYVA
+325 YDEEV
-337 IPGTEADGNTPNLS
+337 
-351 FHHFNISVTGYRFE
+351 
-365 LAAPECALF
+365 
-374 FIGKFQG
+374 
-381 DEAAKK
+381 DEATKKLLNLMEPAIIIFMAVFVVIIVLAIYLPMINMTKAFDK
-387 YLTSLGF
+387 YL
-394 TLKDENGKQLGEANY
+394 
-409 EFTAGKV
+409 
-416 FPDMPADGEESDSE
+416 
-430 VVCSGDAYLF
+430 
-440 EAYLMRSFN
+440 
-449 KNDTAAYRTKISA
+449 
-462 TAQATFDNGGKQD
+462 
-475 SEPKLWSFEDAWTN
+475 
-489 PGELDSAQKDI
+489 
-500 LDKFLKALNIPN
+500 
-512 P
+512 

>member
-80 VSVASVLAM
+80 VSVASVLSM
-89 LGQQTSNKKLRA
+89 LGQQTGNKKLRA

-113 EALATSMRRHPKIFP
+113 EALASSMRRHPKIFP
-128 AILVNMVSAGEASG
+128 AILVNMVAAGESSG

-160 TKGKVTSAM
+160 TKSKVTSAM
-169 IYPCVLIVVMIIVL
+169 IYPCVLIVVMIVVL

-200 MDAELPKLTQ
+200 MDAELPKLTL

-227 LVLAALIVGGVLF
+227 LVLAALVVGGILF
-240 HRTDKG
+240 HRTNKG
-246 KHFFGWLA
+246 RHFFGWLA

-267 ACATFCRTVTGDIS
+267 ACATFCRTMEVLIGSGLTLTDSMDLAASNMGNIYYLEAIRDARGMVAEGTPLRESLVRTGIFPPMVSNLVGVGEETGDLQS
-281 VTSGYKLYGMDSSAK
+281 MMGKV
-296 ADYTTA
+296 ADYYDEEVEEATKKLLNLMEPA
-302 PTGKIV
+302 IIIFMAVFVVIIV
-308 GKVTGTVAPTYE
+308 L
-320 TPKVT
+320 
-325 TTDGDTYDRYVA
+325 A
-337 IPGTEADGNTPNLS
+337 IYLPMINMTKAFD
-351 FHHFNISVTGYRFE
+351 
-365 LAAPECALF
+365 
-374 FIGKFQG
+374 
-381 DEAAKK
+381 K
-387 YLTSLGF
+387 YL
-394 TLKDENGKQLGEANY
+394 
-409 EFTAGKV
+409 
-416 FPDMPADGEESDSE
+416 
-430 VVCSGDAYLF
+430 
-440 EAYLMRSFN
+440 
-449 KNDTAAYRTKISA
+449 
-462 TAQATFDNGGKQD
+462 
-475 SEPKLWSFEDAWTN
+475 
-489 PGELDSAQKDI
+489 
-500 LDKFLKALNIPN
+500 
-512 P
+512 

>member
-80 VSVASVLAM
+80 VSVASVLSM
-89 LGQQTSNKKLRA
+89 LGQQTGNKKLRA

-113 EALATSMRRHPKIFP
+113 ESLATSMRRHPKIFP
-128 AILVNMVSAGEASG
+128 AILVNMVSAGESSG

-149 QMELYFERSKR
+149 QMELYFDRSKR
-160 TKGKVTSAM
+160 TKSKVTSAM
-169 IYPCVLIVVMIIVL
+169 IYPCVLIVVMIVVL

-210 GVMAVCEWFKS
+210 GVMAVCEWFES

-227 LVLAALIVGGVLF
+227 LVLAALVVGGILF
-240 HRTDKG
+240 HRTNKG
-246 KHFFGWLA
+246 RHFFGWLA

-267 ACATFCRTVTGDIS
+267 ACATFCRTMEVLIGSGLTLTDSMDLAASNMGNIYYLEAIRDARGMVAEGTPLRESLVRTGIFPPMVSNLVGVGEETGDLQS
-281 VTSGYKLYGMDSSAK
+281 MMGKV
-296 ADYTTA
+296 ADY
-302 PTGKIV
+302 
-308 GKVTGTVAPTYE
+308 
-320 TPKVT
+320 
-325 TTDGDTYDRYVA
+325 YDEEV
-337 IPGTEADGNTPNLS
+337 
-351 FHHFNISVTGYRFE
+351 
-365 LAAPECALF
+365 
-374 FIGKFQG
+374 
-381 DEAAKK
+381 DEATKKLLNLMEPAIIIFMAVFVVIIVLAIYLPMINMTKAFDK
-387 YLTSLGF
+387 YL
-394 TLKDENGKQLGEANY
+394 
-409 EFTAGKV
+409 
-416 FPDMPADGEESDSE
+416 
-430 VVCSGDAYLF
+430 
-440 EAYLMRSFN
+440 
-449 KNDTAAYRTKISA
+449 
-462 TAQATFDNGGKQD
+462 
-475 SEPKLWSFEDAWTN
+475 
-489 PGELDSAQKDI
+489 
-500 LDKFLKALNIPN
+500 
-512 P
+512 

>member
-1 MPGFNYTAIDRN
+1 MPGFNYTAINRN

-80 VSVASVLAM
+80 VSVASVLSM
-89 LGQQTSNKKLRA
+89 LGQQTGNKKLRA

-113 EALATSMRRHPKIFP
+113 ESLATSMRRHPKIFP
-128 AILVNMVSAGEASG
+128 AILVNMVAAGESSG

-149 QMELYFERSKR
+149 QMELYFDRSKR
-160 TKGKVTSAM
+160 TKSKVTSAM
-169 IYPCVLIVVMIIVL
+169 IYPCVLIVVMIVVL

-200 MDAELPKLTQ
+200 MDAELPKITL
-210 GVMAVCEWFKS
+210 GVMAVCNWFKS

-267 ACATFCRTVTGDIS
+267 ACATFCRTMEVLIGSGLTLTDSMDLAASNMGNIYYLEAIRDARGMVAEGTPLRESLVRTGIFPPMVSNLVGVGEETGDLQS
-281 VTSGYKLYGMDSSAK
+281 MMGKV
-296 ADYTTA
+296 ADY
-302 PTGKIV
+302 
-308 GKVTGTVAPTYE
+308 
-320 TPKVT
+320 
-325 TTDGDTYDRYVA
+325 YDEEV
-337 IPGTEADGNTPNLS
+337 
-351 FHHFNISVTGYRFE
+351 
-365 LAAPECALF
+365 
-374 FIGKFQG
+374 
-381 DEAAKK
+381 DEATKKLLNLMEPAIIIFMAVFVVIIVLAIYLPMINMTKAFDK
-387 YLTSLGF
+387 YL
-394 TLKDENGKQLGEANY
+394 
-409 EFTAGKV
+409 
-416 FPDMPADGEESDSE
+416 
-430 VVCSGDAYLF
+430 
-440 EAYLMRSFN
+440 
-449 KNDTAAYRTKISA
+449 
-462 TAQATFDNGGKQD
+462 
-475 SEPKLWSFEDAWTN
+475 
-489 PGELDSAQKDI
+489 
-500 LDKFLKALNIPN
+500 
-512 P
+512 

>member
-1 MPGFNYTAIDRN
+1 MPGFNYTAINRN

-50 RDIEIPFLGKPKA
+50 RDIEIPFLGNPKA

-160 TKGKVTSAM
+160 TKSKVTSAM
-169 IYPCVLIVVMIIVL
+169 IYPCVLIVVMIVVL

-200 MDAELPKLTQ
+200 MDAELPKLTL

-227 LVLAALIVGGVLF
+227 LVLVALIVGGVLF
-240 HRTDKG
+240 HRTNKG

-267 ACATFCRTVTGDIS
+267 ACATFCRTMEVLIGSGLTLTDSMDLAASNMGNIYYLEAIRDARALVAEGTPLRESLVRTGIFPPMVSNLVGVGEETGDLQS
-281 VTSGYKLYGMDSSAK
+281 MMGKV
-296 ADYTTA
+296 ADY
-302 PTGKIV
+302 
-308 GKVTGTVAPTYE
+308 
-320 TPKVT
+320 
-325 TTDGDTYDRYVA
+325 YDEEV
-337 IPGTEADGNTPNLS
+337 
-351 FHHFNISVTGYRFE
+351 
-365 LAAPECALF
+365 
-374 FIGKFQG
+374 
-381 DEAAKK
+381 DEATKKLLNLMEPAIIIFMAVFVVIIVLAIYLPMINMTKAFDK
-387 YLTSLGF
+387 YL
-394 TLKDENGKQLGEANY
+394 
-409 EFTAGKV
+409 
-416 FPDMPADGEESDSE
+416 
-430 VVCSGDAYLF
+430 
-440 EAYLMRSFN
+440 
-449 KNDTAAYRTKISA
+449 
-462 TAQATFDNGGKQD
+462 
-475 SEPKLWSFEDAWTN
+475 
-489 PGELDSAQKDI
+489 
-500 LDKFLKALNIPN
+500 
-512 P
+512 

>member
-50 RDIEIPFLGKPKA
+50 RDIEIPFLGNPKA

-113 EALATSMRRHPKIFP
+113 EALASSMRRHPKIFP
-128 AILVNMVSAGEASG
+128 AILVNMVAAGESSG

-160 TKGKVTSAM
+160 TKSKVTSAM
-169 IYPCVLIVVMIIVL
+169 IYPCVLIVVMIVVL

-200 MDAELPKLTQ
+200 MDAELPKITL
-210 GVMAVCEWFKS
+210 GVMAVCDWFKV

-227 LVLAALIVGGVLF
+227 LVLAALVVGGVLF
-240 HRTDKG
+240 HRTNKG

-267 ACATFCRTVTGDIS
+267 ACATFCRTMEVLIGSGLTLTDSMDLAASNMGNIYYLEAIRDARALVAEGTPLRESLVRTGIFPPMVSNLVGVGEETGDLQS
-281 VTSGYKLYGMDSSAK
+281 MMGKV
-296 ADYTTA
+296 ADY
-302 PTGKIV
+302 
-308 GKVTGTVAPTYE
+308 
-320 TPKVT
+320 
-325 TTDGDTYDRYVA
+325 YDEEV
-337 IPGTEADGNTPNLS
+337 
-351 FHHFNISVTGYRFE
+351 
-365 LAAPECALF
+365 
-374 FIGKFQG
+374 
-381 DEAAKK
+381 DEATKKLLNLMEPAIIIFMAVFVVIIVLAIYLPMINMTKAFDK
-387 YLTSLGF
+387 YL
-394 TLKDENGKQLGEANY
+394 
-409 EFTAGKV
+409 
-416 FPDMPADGEESDSE
+416 
-430 VVCSGDAYLF
+430 
-440 EAYLMRSFN
+440 
-449 KNDTAAYRTKISA
+449 
-462 TAQATFDNGGKQD
+462 
-475 SEPKLWSFEDAWTN
+475 
-489 PGELDSAQKDI
+489 
-500 LDKFLKALNIPN
+500 
-512 P
+512 

>member
-1 MPGFNYTAIDRN
+1 MPGFNYTAINRN

-50 RDIEIPFLGKPKA
+50 RDIEIPFLGNPKA

-113 EALATSMRRHPKIFP
+113 ESLATSMRRHPKIFP
-128 AILVNMVSAGEASG
+128 AILVNMVSAGETSG

-160 TKGKVTSAM
+160 TKSKVTSAM

-189 IIPNFLKTFED
+189 IIPNFLKAFED
-200 MDAELPKLTQ
+200 MDAELPKITL

-227 LVLAALIVGGVLF
+227 LVLVALIVGGVLF

-267 ACATFCRTVTGDIS
+267 ACATFCRTMEVLIGSGLTLTDSMDLAASNMGNIYYLEAIRDARALVAEGTPLRESLVRTGIFPPMVSNLVGVGEETGDLQS
-281 VTSGYKLYGMDSSAK
+281 MMGKV
-296 ADYTTA
+296 ADY
-302 PTGKIV
+302 
-308 GKVTGTVAPTYE
+308 
-320 TPKVT
+320 
-325 TTDGDTYDRYVA
+325 YDEEV
-337 IPGTEADGNTPNLS
+337 
-351 FHHFNISVTGYRFE
+351 
-365 LAAPECALF
+365 
-374 FIGKFQG
+374 
-381 DEAAKK
+381 DEATKKLLNLMEPAIIIFMAVFVVIIVLAIYLPMINMTKAFDK
-387 YLTSLGF
+387 YL
-394 TLKDENGKQLGEANY
+394 
-409 EFTAGKV
+409 
-416 FPDMPADGEESDSE
+416 
-430 VVCSGDAYLF
+430 
-440 EAYLMRSFN
+440 
-449 KNDTAAYRTKISA
+449 
-462 TAQATFDNGGKQD
+462 
-475 SEPKLWSFEDAWTN
+475 
-489 PGELDSAQKDI
+489 
-500 LDKFLKALNIPN
+500 
-512 P
+512 

>member
-50 RDIEIPFLGKPKA
+50 RDIEIPFLGNPKA

-113 EALATSMRRHPKIFP
+113 ESLATSMRRHPKIFP
-128 AILVNMVSAGEASG
+128 AILVNMVSAGESSG

-160 TKGKVTSAM
+160 TKSKVTSAM
-169 IYPCVLIVVMIIVL
+169 IYPCVLIVVMIVVL

-267 ACATFCRTVTGDIS
+267 ACATFCRTMEVLIGSGLTLTDSMDLAASNMGNIYYLEAIRDARALVAEGTPLRESLVRTGIFPPMVSNLVGVGEETGDLQS
-281 VTSGYKLYGMDSSAK
+281 MMGKV
-296 ADYTTA
+296 ADY
-302 PTGKIV
+302 
-308 GKVTGTVAPTYE
+308 
-320 TPKVT
+320 
-325 TTDGDTYDRYVA
+325 YDEEV
-337 IPGTEADGNTPNLS
+337 
-351 FHHFNISVTGYRFE
+351 
-365 LAAPECALF
+365 
-374 FIGKFQG
+374 
-381 DEAAKK
+381 DEATKKLLNLMEPAIIIVMAVFVVIIVLAIYLPMINMTKAFDK
-387 YLTSLGF
+387 YL
-394 TLKDENGKQLGEANY
+394 
-409 EFTAGKV
+409 
-416 FPDMPADGEESDSE
+416 
-430 VVCSGDAYLF
+430 
-440 EAYLMRSFN
+440 
-449 KNDTAAYRTKISA
+449 
-462 TAQATFDNGGKQD
+462 
-475 SEPKLWSFEDAWTN
+475 
-489 PGELDSAQKDI
+489 
-500 LDKFLKALNIPN
+500 
-512 P
+512 

>member
-50 RDIEIPFLGKPKA
+50 RDIEIPFLGNPKA

-113 EALATSMRRHPKIFP
+113 ESLATSMRRHPKIFP

-149 QMELYFERSKR
+149 QMELYFDRSKR
-160 TKGKVTSAM
+160 TKSKVTSAM

-200 MDAELPKLTQ
+200 MDAELPKITL
-210 GVMAVCEWFKS
+210 GVMAVCEWFES

-227 LVLAALIVGGVLF
+227 LVLVALIVGGVLF

-246 KHFFGWLA
+246 RHFFGWLA

-267 ACATFCRTVTGDIS
+267 ACATFCRTMEVLIGSGLTLTDSMDLAASNMGNIYYLEAIRDARALVAEGTPLRESLVRTGIFPAMVSNLVGVGEETGDLQS
-281 VTSGYKLYGMDSSAK
+281 MMGKV
-296 ADYTTA
+296 ADY
-302 PTGKIV
+302 
-308 GKVTGTVAPTYE
+308 
-320 TPKVT
+320 
-325 TTDGDTYDRYVA
+325 YDEEV
-337 IPGTEADGNTPNLS
+337 
-351 FHHFNISVTGYRFE
+351 
-365 LAAPECALF
+365 
-374 FIGKFQG
+374 
-381 DEAAKK
+381 DEATKKLLNLMEPAIIIVMAVFVVIIVLAIYLPMINMTKAFDK
-387 YLTSLGF
+387 YL
-394 TLKDENGKQLGEANY
+394 
-409 EFTAGKV
+409 
-416 FPDMPADGEESDSE
+416 
-430 VVCSGDAYLF
+430 
-440 EAYLMRSFN
+440 
-449 KNDTAAYRTKISA
+449 
-462 TAQATFDNGGKQD
+462 
-475 SEPKLWSFEDAWTN
+475 
-489 PGELDSAQKDI
+489 
-500 LDKFLKALNIPN
+500 
-512 P
+512 

>member
-50 RDIEIPFLGKPKA
+50 RDIEIPFLGNPKA

-128 AILVNMVSAGEASG
+128 AILVNMVAAGEASG

-160 TKGKVTSAM
+160 TKSKVTSAM
-169 IYPCVLIVVMIIVL
+169 IYPCVLIVVMIVVL

-200 MDAELPKLTQ
+200 MDAELPKITL

-240 HRTDKG
+240 HRTNKG

-267 ACATFCRTVTGDIS
+267 ACATFCRTMEVLIGSGLTLTDSMDLAASNMGNIYYLEAIRDARALVAEGTPLRESLVRTGIFPPMVSNLVGVGEETGDLQS
-281 VTSGYKLYGMDSSAK
+281 MMGKV
-296 ADYTTA
+296 ADY
-302 PTGKIV
+302 
-308 GKVTGTVAPTYE
+308 
-320 TPKVT
+320 
-325 TTDGDTYDRYVA
+325 YDEEV
-337 IPGTEADGNTPNLS
+337 
-351 FHHFNISVTGYRFE
+351 
-365 LAAPECALF
+365 
-374 FIGKFQG
+374 
-381 DEAAKK
+381 DEATKKLLNLMEPAIIIFMAVFVVIIVLAIYLPMINMTKAFDK
-387 YLTSLGF
+387 YL
-394 TLKDENGKQLGEANY
+394 
-409 EFTAGKV
+409 
-416 FPDMPADGEESDSE
+416 
-430 VVCSGDAYLF
+430 
-440 EAYLMRSFN
+440 
-449 KNDTAAYRTKISA
+449 
-462 TAQATFDNGGKQD
+462 
-475 SEPKLWSFEDAWTN
+475 
-489 PGELDSAQKDI
+489 
-500 LDKFLKALNIPN
+500 
-512 P
+512 